1 MSYLGCRLTWVQTQ
15 GICGECS
22 MVHEMVG
29 KKVNWSDEV
38 TGYGVSTENNAKGKY
53 QLSHLINSESIK
65 QVAVTM
71 QKHELVANLLLCQ
84 VFLR

>member
-1 MSYLGCRLTWVQTQ
+1 
-15 GICGECS
+15 

-38 TGYGVSTENNAKGKY
+38 TGYSVSTENNAKGKS

-84 VFLR
+84 VFRNTVI